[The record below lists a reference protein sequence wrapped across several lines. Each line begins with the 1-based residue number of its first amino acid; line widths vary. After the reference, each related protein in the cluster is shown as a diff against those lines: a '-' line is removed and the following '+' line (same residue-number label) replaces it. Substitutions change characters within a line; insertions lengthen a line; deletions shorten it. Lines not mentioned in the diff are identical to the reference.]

1 MNLCLL
7 CPALLAGS
15 PFTPQGTART
25 RQSRLINGIPSSKE
39 HCRQPEEDTTTNPHK
54 SHLFMAWNNQKE
66 HGVLQG
72 YSCGKHSHLLKWW
85 TSSQAVQHSLT
96 QHCEPPSFA
105 FCGTFWAPPLKVF
118 LFFFFLRLT
127 PLPSL
132 YARTTNLTRFKTND
146 EIKCCISPHRTEVT
160 CCKMHLCHKMHPCA
174 AVGTALAQPQSGCPL
189 HSPSE
194 SSVEP
199 GISNRY
205 QWFLFLLMCSG
216 FSLVWLFFIALTE
229 VKILARCQR

>member
-1 MNLCLL
+1 MGSPAARSTADNLRRIPPQIHIKAICSWREIIRKNTES
-7 CPALLAGS
+7 CKAIPVGSTATSWKGGPAARQCSTASPSTVNHPAL
-15 PFTPQGTART
+15 PFVGL
-25 RQSRLINGIPSSKE
+25 SEHRLW
-39 HCRQPEEDTTTNPHK
+39 R
-54 SHLFMAWNNQKE
+54 FF
-66 HGVLQG
+66 
-72 YSCGKHSHLLKWW
+72 Y
-85 TSSQAVQHSLT
+85 
-96 QHCEPPSFA
+96 
-105 FCGTFWAPPLKVF
+105 
-118 LFFFFLRLT
+118 FFFLRLT